1 MQHYSCDVTPVG
13 AFGVR
18 VEQAQIGDKV
28 LLVVGGQ
35 CGTGGRRAR
44 YRPHRDQEAA
54 TAWASRN
61 DSIASFALG
70 RWQIDDPLRAAT
82 HGWDGSFASPQR
94 P

>member
-35 CGTGGRRAR
+35 CGALEGALSATSGSSGGNCMGFSQRFDRKLCSG
-44 YRPHRDQEAA
+44 P
-54 TAWASRN
+54 
-61 DSIASFALG
+61 IA
-70 RWQIDDPLRAAT
+70 D
-82 HGWDGSFASPQR
+82 
-94 P
+94 